1 MPILENYK
9 LKKMEQPKKMLSK
22 IIETEKEL
30 IITTPNKKS
39 WGLIFFFSILTLQ
52 FSIGLIKILIN
63 LNDETLPLVFK
74 LLIPIICIIII
85 YFILKEI
92 LWQIKGVI
100 EIKISSNQ
108 VILSKSSPLSN
119 IKKIY
124 NLSNVKAFEVKD
136 ESVSMGPFAML
147 QLLGIIDK
155 IKINMTYGYETITT
169 LGGVD
174 ISEARELK
182 NKLEK
187 YIKPN

>member
-1 MPILENYK
+1 
-9 LKKMEQPKKMLSK
+9 MEQPKKMLSK

-30 IITTPNKKS
+30 IILTPNKKS
-39 WGLIFFFSILTLQ
+39 WGLIFFFSVLTLQ

-74 LLIPIICIIII
+74 LLMPIICIIII

-92 LWQIKGVI
+92 LWQMKGVN
-100 EIKISSNQ
+100 EIKINSNQ
-108 VILSKSSPLSN
+108 VILSKLSPLSN

-147 QLLGIIDK
+147 QLLGITDK

-174 ISEARELK
+174 ISEAKELK

-187 YIKPN
+187 YIKHN

>member
-1 MPILENYK
+1 
-9 LKKMEQPKKMLSK
+9 MELPKKMISRV
-22 IIETEKEL
+22 IETEKEL

-52 FSIGLIKILIN
+52 FSIGLITILTN

-74 LLIPIICIIII
+74 LLMPILCVIII

-92 LWQIKGVI
+92 LWQMKGVN

-108 VILSKSSPLSN
+108 VMFSKSSPLNN

-124 NLSNVKAFEVKD
+124 NLSNIKAFEVKD
-136 ESVSMGPFAML
+136 ESVSIGPFAML
-147 QLLGIIDK
+147 QILGITDK
-155 IKINMTYGYETITT
+155 IKINMTYGYETITI

-174 ISEARELK
+174 ISEAKELK
-182 NKLEK
+182 DKLEK
-187 YIKPN
+187 HIKPN

>member
-1 MPILENYK
+1 
-9 LKKMEQPKKMLSK
+9 MEQPKKMLSK

-30 IITTPNKKS
+30 IILTPNKKS
-39 WGLIFFFSILTLQ
+39 WGLIFFFSVLTLQ

-74 LLIPIICIIII
+74 LLMPIICIIII

-92 LWQIKGVI
+92 LWQMKGVN
-100 EIKISSNQ
+100 EIKINSNQ
-108 VILSKSSPLSN
+108 VILSKSSPFTN

-147 QLLGIIDK
+147 QLLGITDK

-174 ISEARELK
+174 ISEAKELK

-187 YIKPN
+187 YIKHN

>member
-1 MPILENYK
+1 
-9 LKKMEQPKKMLSK
+9 MEQPKKMLSK

-30 IITTPNKKS
+30 IISTPNKKS

-52 FSIGLIKILIN
+52 FSFGLIKILIN

-74 LLIPIICIIII
+74 LLMPIICIIII

-92 LWQIKGVI
+92 LWQMKGVN

-108 VILSKSSPLSN
+108 VILSKSSPFTN

-136 ESVSMGPFAML
+136 ESVSIGPFAML
-147 QLLGIIDK
+147 QLLGITDK
-155 IKINMTYGYETITT
+155 IKINMTYGYETIKT
-169 LGGVD
+169 LGGFD
-174 ISEARELK
+174 ISEAKELK

-187 YIKPN
+187 HIKPN

>member
-1 MPILENYK
+1 
-9 LKKMEQPKKMLSK
+9 MEQPKKMLSK

-30 IITTPNKKS
+30 IILTPNKKS
-39 WGLIFFFSILTLQ
+39 WGLIFFFSVLTLQ

-74 LLIPIICIIII
+74 LLMPIICIIII

-92 LWQIKGVI
+92 LWQMKGVN
-100 EIKISSNQ
+100 EIKINSNQ
-108 VILSKSSPLSN
+108 VILSKLSPLSN

-147 QLLGIIDK
+147 QLLGITDK

-174 ISEARELK
+174 ISEAKELK

-187 YIKPN
+187 HIKPN

>member
-1 MPILENYK
+1 
-9 LKKMEQPKKMLSK
+9 MEQSKKMLSK

-30 IITTPNKKS
+30 IISTPNKIS

-52 FSIGLIKILIN
+52 FSIGLIKILMN
-63 LNDETLPLVFK
+63 LNDETLPLAFK
-74 LLIPIICIIII
+74 LLMPILCIIII
-85 YFILKEI
+85 YYIIKQI
-92 LWQIKGVI
+92 LWQMKGVN

-108 VILSKSSPLSN
+108 VILSKSSPLNN

-124 NLSNVKAFEVKD
+124 NLSNVRAFEVKD
-136 ESVSMGPFAML
+136 ESVSVGPFAML
-147 QLLGIIDK
+147 QLLGITDK

-174 ISEARELK
+174 ISEATELK